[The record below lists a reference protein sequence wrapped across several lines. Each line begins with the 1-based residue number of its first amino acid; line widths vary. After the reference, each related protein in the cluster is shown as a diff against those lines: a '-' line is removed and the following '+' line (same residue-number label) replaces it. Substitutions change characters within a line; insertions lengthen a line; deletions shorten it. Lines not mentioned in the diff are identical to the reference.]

1 MYYRLRLH
9 ISKINIFNV
18 YYALNLYYNN
28 YMNLDWYR
36 VFFQLAK
43 SGSFSKASKE
53 LFVTQPAVSRTI
65 AQLEDFLGCEL
76 FYRSRQGVTL
86 TEQGKVLYENLE
98 NAFDSISAAEKAI
111 EEIQTLKKGEIKFGA
126 SDILFRNYLV
136 EILKL
141 FKSEYPN
148 IKIKIVSHSTSNIIN
163 LLKRGEID
171 FGIVNLPVATD
182 KKLAFK
188 PIITVQDC
196 FIVGEKYKHLVEKRI
211 HLNELVDYPFILLNN
226 STNTRKH
233 INQHFK
239 NNSISIIPD
248 FEFGN
253 TDLLVEFAK
262 NDFGI
267 AYVCK
272 NFVKQNLESGQV
284 YEINLYEEIPPREI
298 SVAWLNSIPL
308 SVVSK
313 AFIEMLDKPV

>member
-1 MYYRLRLH
+1 
-9 ISKINIFNV
+9 
-18 YYALNLYYNN
+18 
-28 YMNLDWYR
+28 MNLDWYR

-43 SGSFSKASKE
+43 SGSFSKASKD
-53 LFVTQPAVSRTI
+53 LYVTQPAVSRTI
-65 AQLEDFLGCEL
+65 AQLEDILGCEL

-111 EEIQTLKKGEIKFGA
+111 ADIQTLKKGEIKFGA

-148 IKIKIVSHSTSNIIN
+148 VKIKIVSHNTSNIIN

-188 PIITVQDC
+188 PITTVQDC
-196 FIVGEKYKHLVEKRI
+196 FIVGEKYKHLVGKKI
-211 HLNELVDYPFILLNN
+211 HLKELVDYPFILLDN

-233 INQHFK
+233 INQYFK
-239 NNSISIIPD
+239 NNFISIIPD

-262 NDFGI
+262 TDFGI
-267 AYVCK
+267 AYVCR
-272 NFVKQNLESGQV
+272 NFVKQNLEAGKV
-284 YEINLYEEIPPREI
+284 YEIKLYEEIPPRVI